1 MADLSE
7 AIYVRQSKDK
17 KDSLSIKG
25 QIDLCRH
32 ECSHP
37 ESALI
42 YEDKGF
48 SGKNTQRPG
57 FQSMLK
63 DVKEGKIS
71 KIIVYRLDR
80 LSRSI
85 IDFGQLWNELEKNQV
100 EFVSVNEK
108 FDTATPMGRAMIYI
122 IMVFAQLERETIGE
136 RVTDNYYTRIR
147 QGNWPGGPAP
157 YGMVNVK
164 IKKETG
170 GTVPSLDYTD
180 EFEVVKEIF
189 YRYALEDISLG
200 MIASDLTERGIPCK
214 KRAAWDNVALS
225 RILHSPVYVRADQE
239 IYYYYKRRGIKRF
252 SNAPE
257 DFDGTCSAHVVGK
270 RTGNVRKYTNL
281 QNHVISLTNFP
292 GRIPS
297 EIWLACQHK
306 LEQNR
311 QVGNAGKGKHSWLT
325 GLLKCGECGYSL
337 TVRKWRDKKY
347 LYCSGRGNLHI
358 CSKKSFHQKPE
369 EIEYEVQKE
378 LEKILEECN
387 REQLQMPDGEKEK
400 QRQQEIQEINE
411 KISRLLGLM
420 AEASE
425 ISMKYINQELEA
437 LDARRTELMEA
448 YSLLDNSPP
457 APLGACITGCP
468 DGYKYPDRKRN
479 DQGIIFGQLEFEQKK
494 LTAQAFIEK
503 IKVYDDSIEITWKI

>member
-1 MADLSE
+1 MAVLCE

-63 DVKEGKIS
+63 DVKEGKIR

-108 FDTATPMGRAMIYI
+108 FDTTTPMGRAMIYI

-157 YGMVNVK
+157 YGMINTKKKNENGNV
-164 IKKETG
+164 
-170 GTVPSLDYTD
+170 VPSLDYTD
-180 EFEVVKEIF
+180 EFEIVKEIF
-189 YRYALEDISLG
+189 YRYALEDTSLG
-200 MIASDLTERGIPCK
+200 MIASDLAERGIPCK

-225 RILHSPVYVRADQE
+225 RILHSPIYVRADQE
-239 IYYYYKRRGIKRF
+239 IYYYYKNLGVKHF
-252 SNAPE
+252 SNASE
-257 DFDGTCSAHVVGK
+257 DFDGTYSAHVVGK
-270 RTGNVRKYTNL
+270 RIGNVRKYTNF
-281 QNHVISLTNFP
+281 QNHVVSLTNFP

-297 EIWLACQHK
+297 DIWLACQHK

-311 QVGNAGKGKHSWLT
+311 QIGNAGKGKHTWLT

-337 TVRKWRDKKY
+337 TVRKWKDKKY
-347 LYCSGRGNLHI
+347 LCCSGRGNLHI
-358 CSKKSFHQKPE
+358 CSKKSFEQRPE
-369 EIEYEVQKE
+369 EVECEVQKE
-378 LEKILEECN
+378 LEKILDKCN
-387 REQLQMPDGEKEK
+387 REQIRMLAGEKEK

-411 KISRLLGLM
+411 KISRILELM
-420 AEASE
+420 AEASD
-425 ISMKYINQELEA
+425 ISMKYINQELEV
-437 LDARRTELMEA
+437 LDAHKTELVGA
-448 YSLLDNSPP
+448 YKSPDNN
-457 APLGACITGCP
+457 
-468 DGYKYPDRKRN
+468 RKQN
-479 DQGIIFGQLEFEQKK
+479 CQEILFEKLEFEEKK

-503 IKVYDDSIEITWKI
+503 IKVYDDSIEIIWKI

>member
-1 MADLSE
+1 MAVLCE

-63 DVKEGKIS
+63 DVKEGKIR

-108 FDTATPMGRAMIYI
+108 FDTTTPMGRAMIYI

-157 YGMVNVK
+157 YGMINTKKKNENGNV
-164 IKKETG
+164 
-170 GTVPSLDYTD
+170 VPSLDYTD
-180 EFEVVKEIF
+180 EFEIVKEIF
-189 YRYALEDISLG
+189 YRYALEDTSLG
-200 MIASDLTERGIPCK
+200 MIASDLAERGIPCK

-225 RILHSPVYVRADQE
+225 RILHSPIYVRADQE
-239 IYYYYKRRGIKRF
+239 IYYYYKNLGVKHF
-252 SNAPE
+252 SNASE
-257 DFDGTCSAHVVGK
+257 DFDGTYSAHVVGK
-270 RTGNVRKYTNL
+270 RIGNVRKYTNF
-281 QNHVISLTNFP
+281 QNHVVSLTNFP

-297 EIWLACQHK
+297 DIWLACQHK

-311 QVGNAGKGKHSWLT
+311 QIGNAGKGKHTWLT

-337 TVRKWRDKKY
+337 TVRKWKDKKY
-347 LYCSGRGNLHI
+347 LCCSGRSNLHI
-358 CSKKSFHQKPE
+358 CSKKSFEQRPE
-369 EIEYEVQKE
+369 EVECEVQKE
-378 LEKILEECN
+378 LEKILDKCN
-387 REQLQMPDGEKEK
+387 REQIRMLAGEKEK

-411 KISRLLGLM
+411 KISRILELM
-420 AEASE
+420 AEASD
-425 ISMKYINQELEA
+425 ISMKYINQELEV
-437 LDARRTELMEA
+437 LDAHKTELVGA
-448 YSLLDNSPP
+448 YKSPDNN
-457 APLGACITGCP
+457 
-468 DGYKYPDRKRN
+468 RKQN
-479 DQGIIFGQLEFEQKK
+479 CQEILFEKLEFEEKK

-503 IKVYDDSIEITWKI
+503 IKVYDDSIEIIWKI

>member
-1 MADLSE
+1 MTGLHE

-25 QIDLCRH
+25 QIELCKH

-37 ESALI
+37 ETALI
-42 YEDKGF
+42 YEDRGF
-48 SGKNTQRPG
+48 SGKNTMRPG

-63 DVKEGKIS
+63 DVRNGKIS

-85 IDFGQLWNELEKNQV
+85 IDFGQLWNELEENRV

-157 YGMVNVK
+157 YGMINVK
-164 IKKETG
+164 IENENGNK
-170 GTVPSLDYTD
+170 VPSLDYTED
-180 EFEVVKEIF
+180 FEVVKEIF
-189 YRYALEDISLG
+189 YRYARKDHSLG
-200 MIASDLTERGIPCK
+200 AIAGDLTAREIPCK
-214 KRAAWDNVALS
+214 KRVAWDNVALS
-225 RILHSPVYVRADQE
+225 RILHSPVYVQADE
-239 IYYYYKRRGIKRF
+239 NIYYYYKSRGVERF

-270 RTGNVRKYTNL
+270 RTGNVRKYTSL
-281 QNHVISLTNFP
+281 QEHVVSLTNFP

-297 EIWLACQHK
+297 DIWLACQYK
-306 LEQNR
+306 LEKNR
-311 QVGNAGKGKHSWLT
+311 QIGNAGKGKNTWLA

-337 TVRKWRDKKY
+337 TVRKWKDKKY

-358 CSKKSFHQKPE
+358 CSKRSFVQHPE

-378 LEKILEECN
+378 LEKILDECN
-387 REQLQMPDGEKEK
+387 KEHIQIPDGEKEK
-400 QRQQEIQEINE
+400 KRRHELKETNE
-411 KISRLLGLM
+411 KIQRLTGLM
-420 AEASE
+420 SEATE
-425 ISMKYINQELEA
+425 ISMKYINKELEA
-437 LDARRTELMEA
+437 LDLKKEK
-448 YSLLDNSPP
+448 LLSD
-457 APLGACITGCP
+457 CQKP
-468 DGYKYPDRKRN
+468 DSSKRQ
-479 DQGIIFGQLEFEQKK
+479 DYRGIIFSKLDFEEKK
-494 LTAQAFIEK
+494 IAAQAFIEK
-503 IKVYDDSIEITWKI
+503 IKVYDDMIEIVWRL

>member
-1 MADLSE
+1 MTVLRE

-17 KDSLSIKG
+17 KESLSIKS

-37 ESALI
+37 ETALI

-48 SGKNTQRPG
+48 SGKNTMRPG

-63 DVKEGKIS
+63 DVKDGKIS

-85 IDFGQLWNELEKNQV
+85 IDFGQLWNELEKNRV

-108 FDTATPMGRAMIYI
+108 FDTTTPMGRAMIYI

-164 IKKETG
+164 IKNEKG
-170 GTVPSLDYTD
+170 SHVPSLDYTE
-180 EFEVVKEIF
+180 EFEIVKEIF
-189 YRYALEDISLG
+189 YRYALENTSLG
-200 MIASDLTERGIPCK
+200 AIACDLTKREIPCK
-214 KRAAWDNVALS
+214 KRTAWDNVALS
-225 RILHSPVYVRADQE
+225 RILHSPVYVRADE
-239 IYYYYKRRGIKRF
+239 KIYHYYKSRGIKRF
-252 SNAPE
+252 SNELE

-281 QNHVISLTNFP
+281 QEHVLSLTNFP
-292 GRIPS
+292 GKIPS
-297 EIWLACQHK
+297 DIWLACQHK
-306 LEQNR
+306 LEQNK
-311 QVGNAGKGKHSWLT
+311 QIGNSGKGKSTWLT

-337 TVRKWRDKKY
+337 TVRKWKDKKY

-358 CSKKSFHQKPE
+358 CSKKSFAQRPE

-378 LEKILEECN
+378 LEKILDECN
-387 REQLQMPDGEKEK
+387 QEQIQIPDAEEERNRRQELKEIDDK
-400 QRQQEIQEINE
+400 VQRL
-411 KISRLLGLM
+411 ISLIS
-420 AEASE
+420 EAAD
-425 ISMKYINQELEA
+425 ITMQYINKELES
-437 LDARRTELMEA
+437 LDARKTELLKMYQSSER
-448 YSLLDNSPP
+448 S
-457 APLGACITGCP
+457 
-468 DGYKYPDRKRN
+468 RKQD
-479 DQGIIFGQLEFEQKK
+479 DQGIIFSQLTFEEKK
-494 LTAQAFIEK
+494 ITAQAFIEK
-503 IKVYDDSIEITWKI
+503 IMVYEDSIGILWKV